1 MSNIVKGL
9 VAGLIATLVLSVLM
23 MAKSRMGVMPDLDPV
38 AMMTSMAGASSPLV
52 GWAMHVMIGTV
63 LWGILFALVHERLP
77 GGLVGSGV
85 LLGIGAWVLM
95 MVAVMPMA
103 GAGMFGMNMGM
114 MAPAMTLMLHIIF
127 GAVLGYS
134 YGRLG
139 KDGGG
144 DTSAA

>member
-23 MAKSRMGVMPDLDPV
+23 MVKGQMGVMPELDVV
-38 AMMTSMAGASSPLV
+38 AMLTTMSGASSPLV

-63 LWGILFALVHERLP
+63 VWGILFALVHERLP
-77 GGLVGSGV
+77 GGPVGSGV
-85 LLGIGAWVLM
+85 LLGIGAWVIM

-103 GAGMFGMNMGM
+103 GAGLFGMNMGM
-114 MAPAMTLMLHIIF
+114 MAPAMTLLLHIVF

-144 DTSAA
+144 TSAA